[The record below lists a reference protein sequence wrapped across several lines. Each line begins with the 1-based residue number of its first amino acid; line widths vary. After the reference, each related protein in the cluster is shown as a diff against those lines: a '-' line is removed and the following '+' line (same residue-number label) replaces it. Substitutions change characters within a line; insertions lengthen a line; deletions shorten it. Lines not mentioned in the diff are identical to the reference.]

1 MAGSRTRP
9 TSLGRREMLRAA
21 GVLGA
26 GMLAGCSAGDAE
38 DDSGSG
44 GGSGR
49 RAFVSVTGIP
59 IDDLQFN
66 SYNQNNL
73 ADSEYLFD
81 NLIYYQSR
89 DDRFLPGV
97 VADWD
102 VTEKRVVL
110 SVREGVPWHDGGDV
124 TAEDVARKLKIEFYN
139 GSSLGN
145 YIPVDGVAATDRYTV
160 ELPFETPISEEIFI
174 NEMVGIA
181 MDTPKAAFQPFL
193 DDFEDGGDG
202 VNEEGTALA
211 SYVVRNPN
219 ANGPFAFERRTE
231 RELVLERVARH
242 PDAADINFPQYRI
255 RYLQDNQGTW
265 QALNNGTIDGV
276 PVLYAP
282 PNIVDG
288 FPDSVREYLTTPN
301 WGVAITWNFE
311 HKHYGQRV
319 VRQAIAHAVDRK
331 AVAGNSGPRTKRP
344 VDIPT
349 GIVGNIPDD
358 SGGRLPANE
367 WLGDRIDQY
376 EPYRGQNF
384 ERAAELLEGAGFQ
397 KDDGTWYDADG
408 DPLTFSV
415 KVPGGWTDYVAA
427 VQTFNQHL
435 SDFGLVTELVARD
448 SSAYYGQDLYGS
460 AGFEICMLEWTT
472 GRAYPYFNF
481 AFLFDSPVQADIRH
495 YPKETTLPPVENP
508 DGDPTTYR
516 PAEMLPDLATVE
528 PGSEKET
535 RLIQRLAWIVN
546 QDLPALPLQETIDQA
561 YIVTDGWNT
570 VTSKDPDANV
580 DRPPT
585 YLPRVG
591 KLKAADGNRSS
602 TVTPTNRSAAFA
614 STNATST
621 KNTTER

>member
-1 MAGSRTRP
+1 MASSRIRP

-26 GMLAGCSAGDAE
+26 GVLAGCSTGDATT
-38 DDSGSG
+38 SSSG
-44 GGSGR
+44 GN
-49 RAFVSVTGIP
+49 RAFVSVTGTP

-73 ADSEYLFD
+73 LVTDYLFD

-97 VADWD
+97 VTDWEVD
-102 VTEKRVVL
+102 EKRVRL
-110 SVREGVPWHDGGDV
+110 SVREGVPWHEGGEV
-124 TAEDVARKLKIEFYN
+124 TAADVARKLKLELYN
-139 GSSLGN
+139 GSSLGT
-145 YIPVDGVAATDRYTV
+145 YIPVEGIASTDRYTV

-174 NEMVGIA
+174 NEMIGIA
-181 MDTPKAAFQPFL
+181 MDTPKSTFQPFL

-202 VNEEGTALA
+202 VNGEGTALA
-211 SYVVRNPN
+211 SYAVEDPN
-219 ANGPFAFERRTE
+219 ATGPFAFGRRTE
-231 RELVLERVARH
+231 RELVLERVPRH
-242 PDAADINFPQYRI
+242 PDADEINFPEYRI
-255 RYLQDNQGTW
+255 RYIQGNQGTW
-265 QALNNGTIDGV
+265 QALSNETIDGV

-282 PNIVDG
+282 PNIVDS
-288 FPDSVREYLTTPN
+288 FPDSVREFLTTPN
-301 WGVAITWNFE
+301 WGVAITWNLE
-311 HKHYGQRV
+311 HKHFGQRP

-331 AVAGNSGPRTKRP
+331 AVAGNSGPRTKVA

-349 GIVGNIPDD
+349 GIAGNIPDGN
-358 SGGRLPANE
+358 GGRLPANE

-376 EPYRGQNF
+376 EPYHGQNF
-384 ERAAELLEGAGFQ
+384 ERAAELLEGADFR
-397 KDDGTWYDADG
+397 KEDGTWYDADG

-427 VQTFNQHL
+427 VQTVNQHL
-435 SDFGLVTELVARD
+435 SDFGLETELVSRD
-448 SSAYYGQDLYGS
+448 SNAYYGQDLYGS

-481 AFLFDSPVQADIRH
+481 AYDFDSPVQTDIRH
-495 YPKETTLPPVENP
+495 YPTKTTLPPLENP
-508 DGDPTTYR
+508 DGNPKTYH
-516 PAEMLPDLATVE
+516 PPEMLPDLATVE

-535 RLIQRLAWIVN
+535 TLIQRFAWIFN
-546 QDLPALPLQETIDQA
+546 QDLPSLPLQETIDQS
-561 YIVTDGWNT
+561 YIVTDDWNT

-591 KLKAADGNRSS
+591 KLKAASDGGSS
-602 TVTPTNRSAAFA
+602 IVTSTNRSVAHAK
-614 STNATST
+614 TNRTTMS
-621 KNTTER
+621 NTTEK